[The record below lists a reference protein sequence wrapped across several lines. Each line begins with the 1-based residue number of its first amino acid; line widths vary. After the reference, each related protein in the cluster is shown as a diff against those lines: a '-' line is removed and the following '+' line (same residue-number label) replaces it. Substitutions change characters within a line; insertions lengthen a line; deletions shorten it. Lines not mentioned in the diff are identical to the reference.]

1 MIVQVNTDN
10 HVKVSENF
18 GWEIEALV
26 NDKLSRFGEQ
36 ITRVEIHLSD
46 ENSTKTGVHD
56 KRCLMEAR
64 LEGMAPI
71 VVTEN
76 NDTLMQA
83 INGAISR
90 LKAAIEN
97 ARGKAKAH

>member
-10 HVKVSENF
+10 HVKVSEQF
-18 GWEIEALV
+18 GWEIDALV
-26 NDKLSRFGEQ
+26 TDKLSRFGDQ
-36 ITRVEIHLSD
+36 ITRVEVHLSD
-46 ENSTKTGVHD
+46 ENSTKGGDRD

-64 LEGMAPI
+64 LEGMDPI
-71 VVTEN
+71 VVTEK

-90 LKAAIEN
+90 LKSAIEN
-97 ARGKAKAH
+97 ARGKAEAH